1 MGPQRFHG
9 GRQSCLVYSR
19 RSLRRYPDLTA
30 QTDVNNPAVPSWL
43 MQVALTQMLAFHFD
57 RRNEVSDDE
66 QIGILLV
73 ACWHTLSQNCDA

>member
-43 MQVALTQMLAFHFD
+43 MQVALTQMKLRFT
-57 RRNEVSDDE
+57 S
-66 QIGILLV
+66 IGGTKFQMMSKLV
-73 ACWHTLSQNCDA
+73 FF